1 MQFNVSGLICTNFGT
16 SWWGEGLLGESCFS
30 FNKTF
35 FLQLNLAL
43 QRAKLGAL
51 RCVVHGVF
59 YG

>member
-1 MQFNVSGLICTNFGT
+1 MQLNVSGLICTSFGT
-16 SWWGEGLLGESCFS
+16 SWWREGLLGESCYS

-43 QRAKLGAL
+43 QRAKLEAL